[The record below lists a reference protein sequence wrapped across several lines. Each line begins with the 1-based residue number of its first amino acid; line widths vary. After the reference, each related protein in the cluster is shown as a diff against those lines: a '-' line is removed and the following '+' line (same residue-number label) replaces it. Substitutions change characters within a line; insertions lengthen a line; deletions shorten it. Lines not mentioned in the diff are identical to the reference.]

1 MSRARK
7 PVLSLLFLSCT
18 TATLLVSCGG
28 SGDGGSGPAQTV
40 STITVTAANS
50 DVMASLGDTKSFSAV
65 AKDAAGTTLTS
76 PSIAWTSSA
85 PNVATVTGSGTT
97 ATVVSVGNGTA
108 TITAS
113 SGSAQGSASV
123 TVTQRATAVA
133 LSGLPAFLTP
143 GGSAQLTAEAR
154 DAKGR
159 AVGGITGYTFASSDQ
174 SIAVVSATGLLT
186 AISPGNAQ
194 ISGNATVSGAPI
206 TGSSPLA
213 VAFATSN
220 PNNGAVNATDA
231 NQFVPA
237 SITIAPGGTITW
249 SFATVLHNAV
259 FAGGAGAPANIP
271 NVQSTQ
277 VSRQFPTAG
286 TFVYNC
292 TLHSGMQG
300 TVIVQGSGS
309 APGFTAILN
318 GANERPNPATTTG
331 AGAASF
337 VVTGT
342 TVAYTVTFSRLT
354 GPPSMAHI
362 HGPGNAT
369 QAVGVLVDFP
379 TTGQTLTN
387 GVLTG
392 TFNAGSIRNTAIS
405 LDSLL
410 VLMRNGN
417 AYVNVH
423 TTQFPGGEIRG
434 QVSVPQ

>member
-7 PVLSLLFLSCT
+7 PVLSFLLVN
-18 TATLLVSCGG
+18 TLAVTPFVSCGG
-28 SGDGGSGPAQTV
+28 GGDGGSGPSQTV
-40 STITVTAANS
+40 STISVTASNS
-50 DVMASLGDTKSFSAV
+50 DVMASLGDTKTLTAV
-65 AKDAAGTTLTS
+65 AKDAAGATITS
-76 PSIAWTSSA
+76 PSVTWTSSA
-85 PNVATVTGSGTT
+85 TNVATVSGSGTS

-113 SGSAQGSASV
+113 SGSAQGTATI

-133 LSGLPAFLTP
+133 VSGLPSFLTP

-154 DAKGR
+154 DARGR
-159 AVGGITGYTFASSDQ
+159 AVSGITGYTFASSDQ
-174 SIAVVSATGLLT
+174 AVAVVSGTGLLT

-194 ISGNATVSGAPI
+194 ISGNATVGGTPI
-206 TGSSPLA
+206 TGSASLA

-220 PNNGAVNATDA
+220 PSNGAVNATDA

-249 SFATVLHNAV
+249 SFATVLHNAI
-259 FAGGAGAPANIP
+259 FQGGAGAPSNIP
-271 NVQSTQ
+271 NTASNQ

-286 TFVYNC
+286 TFVYDC
-292 TLHSGMQG
+292 TLHPGMQG
-300 TVIVQGSGS
+300 TVIVQGSSS

-318 GANERPNPATTTG
+318 GANERPNPVTTTG

-392 TFNAGSIRNTAIS
+392 TFNAASIRNPAIS

-410 VLMRNGN
+410 TLMRNGN

-434 QVSVPQ
+434 QLSVPQ

>member
-7 PVLSLLFLSCT
+7 PVLSLLLLNCLTS
-18 TATLLVSCGG
+18 TLLVSCG
-28 SGDGGSGPAQTV
+28 SGDGGSGPSLTV

-50 DVMASLGDTKSFSAV
+50 DVLASLGDTKSLTAV
-65 AKDAAGTTLTS
+65 AKDAAGATLAS

-85 PNVATVTGSGTT
+85 PNVATVTGNGTS
-97 ATVVSVGNGTA
+97 ATVVSVANGTA

-113 SGSAQGSASV
+113 SGSVQGSATV
-123 TVTQRATAVA
+123 TVTQRATTVVV
-133 LSGLPAFLTP
+133 SGLPSFLTP

-154 DAKGR
+154 DARGS
-159 AVGGITGYTFASSDQ
+159 AVSGITGYTFASTDQ
-174 SIAVVSATGLLT
+174 AVAVVSATGLVT

-194 ISGNATVSGAPI
+194 ISGNATAAGTPI
-206 TGSSPLA
+206 TGGSALA

-231 NQFVPA
+231 NQFLPV
-237 SITIAPGGTITW
+237 SITIATGGTITW

-259 FAGGAGAPANIP
+259 FGGAAGAPANIA
-271 NVQSTQ
+271 NTASTQ

-292 TLHSGMQG
+292 TLHPGMQG
-300 TVIVQGSGS
+300 TVIVQGSGNG
-309 APGFTAILN
+309 PGFTAILN
-318 GANERPNPATTTG
+318 GANERPNPAATTG

-369 QAVGVLVDFP
+369 QTVGVLVDFP
-379 TTGQTLTN
+379 TTGQTLNN

-392 TFNAGSIRNTAIS
+392 TFNAGSIRNAAIS
-405 LDSLL
+405 FDSLL

-434 QVSVPQ
+434 QLSVPR